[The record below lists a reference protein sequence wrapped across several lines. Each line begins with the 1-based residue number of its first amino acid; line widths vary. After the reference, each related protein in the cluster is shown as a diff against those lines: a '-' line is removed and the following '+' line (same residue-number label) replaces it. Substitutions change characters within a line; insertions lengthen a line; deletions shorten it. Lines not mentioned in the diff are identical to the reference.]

1 MEYKINVDRNKT
13 LSIKEYLDE
22 IKPYLKNIINNLN
35 KSDTQKIQLTIAI
48 NFIFSKDTDEEHV
61 MRLKRDNK
69 EIMIYDK
76 VNDVIQ
82 ELLNHFF
89 LDIK

>member
-1 MEYKINVDRNKT
+1 MEYEINVDRNKT

-61 MRLKRDNK
+61 MHLKRDNK

>member
-1 MEYKINVDRNKT
+1 MEYEINVDRNKT

-61 MRLKRDNK
+61 MHLKRDNK

-89 LDIK
+89 LGIK

>member
-1 MEYKINVDRNKT
+1 MEYEINVDRNKT

-35 KSDTQKIQLTIAI
+35 KSDTQKSQLTIAI

-61 MRLKRDNK
+61 MHLKRDNK

>member
-1 MEYKINVDRNKT
+1 MEYEINVDRNKT

-48 NFIFSKDTDEEHV
+48 NFIF
-61 MRLKRDNK
+61 
-69 EIMIYDK
+69 
-76 VNDVIQ
+76 
-82 ELLNHFF
+82 F
-89 LDIK
+89 